1 MNITGATRVFA
12 IIGDPIAQVRSPEVF
27 TEQFASRGIDAVMVP
42 AHVPT
47 NRFDAIVPALM
58 QLGNLDGLLVTV
70 PFKARMVRFATRLG
84 KTARII
90 DAVNALRREADGT
103 WTADMFDGAGFV
115 HSAERKGHRLR
126 GRRVTLFG
134 AGGAGSAIACALAE
148 AGVASIAIVDTE
160 AGRADALIAK
170 LRTAFAECAMSTA
183 RGVPA
188 DADMIVNASPVGMKP
203 GDGMPG
209 LIGKLPPHALVGD
222 VVVLAAPTPIIE
234 HAMRCGCAWVDGKDM
249 HGGQVDALVGFL
261 VPGKA

>member
-1 MNITGATRVFA
+1 VRFPVRACCPLARRAGEGQRVVNITGATRVFA

-103 WTADMFDGAGFV
+103 WTADMCTAP
-115 HSAERKGHRLR
+115 SAR
-126 GRRVTLFG
+126 G
-134 AGGAGSAIACALAE
+134 IACA
-148 AGVASIAIVDTE
+148 
-160 AGRADALIAK
+160 DAA
-170 LRTAFAECAMSTA
+170 
-183 RGVPA
+183 
-188 DADMIVNASPVGMKP
+188 
-203 GDGMPG
+203 
-209 LIGKLPPHALVGD
+209 
-222 VVVLAAPTPIIE
+222 
-234 HAMRCGCAWVDGKDM
+234 
-249 HGGQVDALVGFL
+249 
-261 VPGKA
+261 